1 MTLDVIDK
9 KALKIMLV
17 DDDDISSFIYRK
29 IIEKA
34 GLTQD
39 HISTFLK
46 GQDGIA
52 HLENTID
59 NTAEFPD
66 LILLDIN
73 MPVMDGWGFLDEYA
87 EKVWPNLNKR
97 VVVCMLSSSV
107 YQEDINKAYGYAQV
121 NDYVS
126 KPLTSGVLEDLI
138 NKHFGES

>member
-1 MTLDVIDK
+1 
-9 KALKIMLV
+9 MLV

-46 GQDGIA
+46 GQDAIS
-52 HLENTID
+52 HLESTIND
-59 NTAEFPD
+59 VAEFPD

-73 MPVMDGWGFLDEYA
+73 MPVMDGWQFLEEYA
-87 EKVWPNLNKR
+87 ERVWPNLNKR

-107 YQEDINKAYGYAQV
+107 YQEDINKAYSYAQV
-121 NDYVS
+121 SDYVS
-126 KPLTSGVLEDLI
+126 KPLTSVVLDDLL
-138 NKHFGES
+138 NKHFGDS

>member
-1 MTLDVIDK
+1 LTLDVIDK

-46 GQDGIA
+46 GKDA
-52 HLENTID
+52 LSHLESTID
-59 NTAEFPD
+59 NVTEFPD

-73 MPVMDGWGFLDEYA
+73 MPIMDGWGFLDEYA
-87 EKVWPNLNKR
+87 ERVWPNLNKR

-107 YQEDINKAYGYAQV
+107 YQEDINRAFGYAQV
-121 NDYVS
+121 SDYVS
-126 KPLTSGVLEDLI
+126 KPLTSVVLEDLI
-138 NKHFGES
+138 NKHFADN